1 MDFKET
7 PSDNKLSLV
16 KNKNKEIRNYLY
28 TYIHMQYDSFHLNM
42 YNSIISK
49 SVHYILLH
57 SHLNT
62 SAAGD
67 NQFCLFSINTN
78 FTFQF
83 LFVRTRVPACMYL
96 SESEIIRMLC
106 WKP

>member
-1 MDFKET
+1 
-7 PSDNKLSLV
+7 
-16 KNKNKEIRNYLY
+16 
-28 TYIHMQYDSFHLNM
+28 MQYDSFHLNM

-57 SHLNT
+57 SHFYP
-62 SAAGD
+62 SASGD

-78 FTFQF
+78 FKFQI
-83 LFVRTRVPACMYL
+83 LFVCTRVPACMYL

-106 WKP
+106 